1 MFVTVTKINDE
12 KAALVNPFICNKD
25 GKLHVAIRS
34 INYIVGYHNIQEKLG
49 IIYDKTSVKIGEESK
64 FIIFDIPPDFI
75 PLKG

>member
-12 KAALVNPFICNKD
+12 KTALVNPFICNKD

-34 INYIVGYHNIQEKLG
+34 INYMVGYHNIQEKLR
-49 IIYDKTSVKIGEESK
+49 IIYDRTNIRMPEENT